1 MNMHSK
7 TITPRINPQWESFP
21 RMYILGK
28 IPQGLP
34 PTSLRCGVLRPTMIL
49 TLDLLPASVP
59 WTAYCLR
66 LTPVS
71 CHTVDSTKPLFLFHS
86 PIGAVPE
93 TRHVLISMESTS
105 TTRRRPSWF
114 LINMILL
121 SSHSHSLSHLIS
133 PHH

>member
-1 MNMHSK
+1 MNMYSK

-21 RMYILGK
+21 CMYILGK

-34 PTSLRCGVLRPTMIL
+34 PTSLRWGALRSTRIL
-49 TLDLLPASVP
+49 TLDHLPAPVP
-59 WTAYCLR
+59 WTAYSLR

-71 CHTVDSTKPLFLFHS
+71 CRTVDSTKPLGPFHS
-86 PIGAVPE
+86 PTGAVPE
-93 TRHVLISMESTS
+93 RRHALISMESTS

-114 LINMILL
+114 LINMLLL

-133 PHH
+133 PGH

>member
-1 MNMHSK
+1 MNMYFE

-34 PTSLRCGVLRPTMIL
+34 TTSLRCGVLRPTRIL
-49 TLDLLPASVP
+49 TLDHLPAPIP

-71 CHTVDSTKPLFLFHS
+71 CHTVDSTKPLVSFHS
-86 PIGAVPE
+86 PTGRAPE
-93 TRHVLISMESTS
+93 TRHIFISMESTS
-105 TTRRRPSWF
+105 TIQRRPSWF
-114 LINMILL
+114 PINMILL
-121 SSHSHSLSHLIS
+121 SSCSHSLSHLIS
-133 PHH
+133 PGH